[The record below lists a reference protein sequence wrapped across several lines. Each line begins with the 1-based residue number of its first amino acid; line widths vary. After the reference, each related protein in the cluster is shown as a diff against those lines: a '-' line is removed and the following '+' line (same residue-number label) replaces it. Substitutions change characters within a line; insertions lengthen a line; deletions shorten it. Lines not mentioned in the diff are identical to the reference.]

1 MEVVAIVPAAG
12 LGKRFSSGME
22 QDAKK
27 GKKKKTFFEL
37 GGRPVIIRTL
47 EVLDR
52 VAGIKEVIP
61 AVREEDFGPLE
72 ALLEEGGIRKVRRLA
87 LGGKERQDS
96 VWSALGLVPP
106 GTSAVAI
113 HDAVRPFATEQFIS
127 GLIAA
132 LFEPG
137 WDGVVPGLMPK
148 DTIKQRG
155 EGEAIKGTLDR
166 SGLVAVQTPQIFLYE
181 VLLRAY
187 GEAMARGH
195 YWTDDSALVEA
206 AGGRVRVVPGLPEN
220 IKITTPED
228 GLIAGAIFKHRGGAF

>member
-1 MEVVAIVPAAG
+1 MAE
-12 LGKRFSSGME
+12 
-22 QDAKK
+22 
-27 GKKKKTFFEL
+27 
-37 GGRPVIIRTL
+37 
-47 EVLDR
+47 
-52 VAGIKEVIP
+52 IKEVIP

-72 ALLEEGGIRKVRRLA
+72 MLLAEGGIKKVRRLA
-87 LGGKERQDS
+87 KGGRERQDS

-113 HDAVRPFATEQFIS
+113 HDAVRPFANAQFIS
-127 GLIAA
+127 GLISA

-155 EGEAIKGTLDR
+155 EGGCVKGTLSRD
-166 SGLVAVQTPQIFLYE
+166 GLIAVQTPQIFLYD

-187 GEAMARGH
+187 QEAMAGGN
-195 YWTDDSALVEA
+195 YGTDDSALVEA
-206 AGGRVRVVPGLPEN
+206 AGGRVRVVPGLSEN

-228 GLIAGAIFKHRGGAF
+228 GMIAGAIFKYREGVFF